1 MYLLDGFQSLVMNKI
16 ISKIFVTDFSD
27 FLMKFWEISKNALIL
42 SIFELEKCSFFLNRS
57 EFRQKKI
64 GAVIRDPMTAKC
76 DIWRQFWSTFMFL
89 LIWSHGGS
97 VCSVKPLFL
106 TWGTSYWGG
115 VALPPVS
122 AILQHLGQPSDQNIQ
137 DYQLYHEDV

>member
-57 EFRQKKI
+57 EFRQNSI
-64 GAVIRDPMTAKC
+64 GTIISGLVRYPKAKSG
-76 DIWRQFWSTFMFL
+76 IKLRKTTQWT
-89 LIWSHGGS
+89 
-97 VCSVKPLFL
+97 
-106 TWGTSYWGG
+106 
-115 VALPPVS
+115 
-122 AILQHLGQPSDQNIQ
+122 
-137 DYQLYHEDV
+137 